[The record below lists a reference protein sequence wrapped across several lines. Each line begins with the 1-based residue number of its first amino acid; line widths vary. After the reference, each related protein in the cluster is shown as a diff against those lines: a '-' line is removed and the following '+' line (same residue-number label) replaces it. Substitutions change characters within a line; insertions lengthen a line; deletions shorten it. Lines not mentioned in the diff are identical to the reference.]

1 VPVEEERRRL
11 RGLPGRAGC
20 CRYRSRIDGRGLGV
34 SCMLEIEH
42 IPGGEV
48 IRVAIASP
56 CNADPSMR
64 S

>member
-1 VPVEEERRRL
+1 
-11 RGLPGRAGC
+11 
-20 CRYRSRIDGRGLGV
+20 
-34 SCMLEIEH
+34 MLEVER

-48 IRVAIASP
+48 IRVPIGSP

>member
-1 VPVEEERRRL
+1 
-11 RGLPGRAGC
+11 
-20 CRYRSRIDGRGLGV
+20 
-34 SCMLEIEH
+34 MLEIEH